1 MHTQVSAGLSLGELT
16 QLSGALV
23 EAVNIR
29 LIAEYGSTMSLADVA
44 LELGITAVALRIRQ
58 SRYGDL
64 PASIPFMKERRWPT
78 PRVARWLCSLGDNQ
92 AAPIVSRAAL
102 VGSRDRRG
110 PGRPRKLAITA
121 RVHHE

>member
-1 MHTQVSAGLSLGELT
+1 MQTQLLASFPLGEQT
-16 QLSGALV
+16 RLSDALV
-23 EAVNIR
+23 ETLNAR
-29 LIAEYGSTMSLADVA
+29 LVAEYGSTMSLADVA